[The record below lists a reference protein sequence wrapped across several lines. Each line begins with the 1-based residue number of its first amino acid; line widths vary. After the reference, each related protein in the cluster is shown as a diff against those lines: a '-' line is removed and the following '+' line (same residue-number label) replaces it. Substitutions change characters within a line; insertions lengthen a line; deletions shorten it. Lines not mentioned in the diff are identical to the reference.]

1 MSVAL
6 ERQYIAW
13 QSANIKGS
21 ATVRLN
27 EKYVKDDDGTT
38 YELRYDPNTGTSAIV
53 GYKVTTRARK
63 GPGDT
68 NTSKTET
75 IVLFQSTPNG
85 GTFTEKG
92 KQLLKDNKLLNT
104 NGTAFTEQDL
114 RNSIQNDTLN
124 AYNKIKKRRE
134 TQNYTSAE
142 TLETSALAAGTP
154 EPEKAEVDGT
164 QGGEEAKTATA
175 VDPDASPQPDPVPTD
190 AGGDE
195 EEKQPAGLVDFAAEQ
210 ADNLFE
216 GLLNKFNLTKEDVN
230 RLFLTQ
236 PSAEDIAKISAAF
249 ATSDAAIS
257 AISKGGL
264 KYPVDAIFGGAN
276 SQDYVH
282 IAQYQYKP
290 PSSNTIFSADPISNV
305 TDGVQRQTALAKR
318 LGYVRLPMPNDVT
331 DSNNVNWGEDAMNSL
346 SAAITSAV
354 TKDPLKVGGLA
365 AAGQLLGG
373 LTGIQ
378 GLGKIAAMAGIFSN
392 AGGFEGAGRALEN
405 PNTQMVIGSA
415 VSSRLLS
422 LAGVNVSPEALLARG
437 LGVVPNSNMEL
448 LFNSPTL
455 RTFVFNWKMA
465 PRDAYEATKINNILR
480 FFKQGMAVKTT
491 AAKVGGASLLLGT
504 PNVFKMK
511 FMTRDQQQ
519 LEGVG
524 RIKECAITG
533 VSVNY
538 TPEGKWSAY
547 DKGQPSSVL
556 LTVRMQELEPV
567 YATDYINGVNPD
579 GTANAAGTPVKG
591 SRTDYDPIRPNEVG
605 F

>member
-13 QSANIKGS
+13 QSAGIKGS

-27 EKYVKDDDGTT
+27 EKYVKDDEGTT

-68 NTSKTET
+68 DTSKTET
-75 IVLFQSTPNG
+75 IVLFQSDPSG

-92 KQLLKDNKLLNT
+92 AQLIKDGKLLNAE
-104 NGTAFTEQDL
+104 GTALTDQNL
-114 RNSIQNDTLN
+114 RNSIQNDTKN
-124 AYNKIKKRRE
+124 AYNKIKKRRQA
-134 TQNYTSAE
+134 QNYSAAE
-142 TLETSALAAGTP
+142 TLETSALAAGTL

-164 QGGEEAKTATA
+164 EGGEEAKSATA
-175 VDPDASPQPDPVPTD
+175 VNPDATPQPEAVPTD
-190 AGGDE
+190 AGGE
-195 EEKQPAGLVDFAAEQ
+195 EEKKQPVGLVDYAAEQ

-216 GLLNKFNLTKEDVN
+216 GLLNKFNLTKKDIN
-230 RLFLTQ
+230 NLFLTQ
-236 PSAEDIAKISAAF
+236 PSAEDIQRISAAF
-249 ATSDAAIS
+249 SSSDAAIT
-257 AISKGGL
+257 AIARGGL
-264 KYPVDAIFGGAN
+264 KYPVDAIFGGSN

-290 PSSNTIFSADPISNV
+290 PSSNTIFSADPISNI

-318 LGYVRLPMPNDVT
+318 LGSVMLPMPNDVT

-354 TKDPLKVGGLA
+354 TKDPLKVGGSA
-365 AAGQLLGG
+365 ALGGLLGG
-373 LTGIQ
+373 ITGIQ

-392 AGGFEGAGRALEN
+392 AGGLQGADKVLKD
-405 PNTQMVIGSA
+405 PNAQMVIGSA

-465 PRDAYEATKINNILR
+465 PRDAYEATKINNSY
-480 FFKQGMAVKTT
+480 FA
-491 AAKVGGASLLLGT
+491 
-504 PNVFKMK
+504 
-511 FMTRDQQQ
+511 
-519 LEGVG
+519 
-524 RIKECAITG
+524 
-533 VSVNY
+533 
-538 TPEGKWSAY
+538 
-547 DKGQPSSVL
+547 
-556 LTVRMQELEPV
+556 
-567 YATDYINGVNPD
+567 
-579 GTANAAGTPVKG
+579 
-591 SRTDYDPIRPNEVG
+591 
-605 F
+605 